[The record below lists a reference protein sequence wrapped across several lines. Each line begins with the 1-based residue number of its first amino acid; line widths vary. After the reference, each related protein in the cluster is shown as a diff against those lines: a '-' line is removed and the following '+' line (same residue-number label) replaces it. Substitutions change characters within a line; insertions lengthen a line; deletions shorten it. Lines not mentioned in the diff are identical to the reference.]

1 MLCPGANLW
10 AIKSLHFPL
19 SAEDGPAAGTRAA
32 LGVMV
37 YYTQRGGPAITQAC
51 LWIGEKINYKPLYI
65 SLEPV
70 SQKKKK
76 NGSRRPQQRVTLFFP
91 SPPLHEPSPFLA
103 SWGESFVFMDLLFVT
118 SAVQSDNHTAGN
130 YPL

>member
-37 YYTQRGGPAITQAC
+37 YYTQRGGPATTQAC

-65 SLEPV
+65 SLELV

-76 NGSRRPQQRVTLFFP
+76 KWIQKATAESNFILSLTSPSRTFSIFG
-91 SPPLHEPSPFLA
+91 FL
-103 SWGESFVFMDLLFVT
+103 G
-118 SAVQSDNHTAGN
+118 
-130 YPL
+130 